1 MGIPIGS
8 PRPST
13 FWSAEGDCRE
23 AIAAAASARIQHC
36 YGGESSRETS
46 AEISN
51 ERKDEAFENDPEY
64 QRLLASVDAK
74 PTGLLGRIR
83 NFFW

>member
-8 PRPST
+8 PKPAT
-13 FWSAEGDCRE
+13 FWSTEDETRQK
-23 AIAAAASARIQHC
+23 IATAFRDHVRDHYDVSRDKRKDVLNDRI
-36 YGGESSRETS
+36 
-46 AEISN
+46 
-51 ERKDEAFENDPEY
+51 DEAFEHDPEY

>member
-13 FWSAEGDCRE
+13 FWSVEDDCRK
-23 AIAAAASARIQHC
+23 AIAATASARIQSC
-36 YGGESSRETS
+36 WGESSCETS
-46 AEISN
+46 AEIFN
-51 ERKDEAFENDPEY
+51 KRKDEAFEHDPEY

>member
-13 FWSAEGDCRE
+13 FWSAEDDCHK
-23 AIAAAASARIQHC
+23 AIAAAARAHIQSR
-36 YGGESSRETS
+36 YGESSRETS
-46 AEISN
+46 AEIFN
-51 ERKDEAFENDPEY
+51 KRIDEAFEHDPEY